1 MGTVRPFPNRR
12 SGFEKAIHA
21 GDQFVE
27 DACTP
32 SATKSVHL
40 PRVAEGWTLSRLP
53 GKRARPGLSRP
64 WRSNAP
70 GPPDEPW
77 FRELTDKTPRR
88 GGFQFVPD
96 PITAI

>member
-12 SGFEKAIHA
+12 SGLEKAIHA

-27 DACTP
+27 DACTQ

-40 PRVAEGWTLSRLP
+40 PRVAESWTLSRLP

-64 WRSNAP
+64 RRSNAP
-70 GPPDEPW
+70 GPPDELW
-77 FRELTDKTPRR
+77 FRELTDKTN
-88 GGFQFVPD
+88 GWGFHSVPD